1 MQARPVLSDLRTESF
16 QRRVPHNPHVRRLA
30 DGELHRAGGR
40 IWWLSGDWLKPP
52 AAPVVWMQPEQPL
65 VLPGN
70 GLLSLHGDIP
80 DGPLQVSY
88 RQGGEFMVLAQRGRR
103 DLKRLLNE
111 RGVPLFARGRLPLV
125 YANEQLL
132 AVANVPGL
140 DSSPCGRWKLQ
151 WLPTSSDQGLS

>member
-1 MQARPVLSDLRTESF
+1 
-16 QRRVPHNPHVRRLA
+16 
-30 DGELHRAGGR
+30 
-40 IWWLSGDWLKPP
+40 
-52 AAPVVWMQPEQPL
+52 MQPQHPL

-70 GLLSLHGDIP
+70 GLLNLHGEIP
-80 DGPLQVSY
+80 AGSVQVSY
-88 RQGGEFMVLAQRGRR
+88 RQGGEVMELAQRGHR

-125 YANEQLL
+125 SVNEQLL